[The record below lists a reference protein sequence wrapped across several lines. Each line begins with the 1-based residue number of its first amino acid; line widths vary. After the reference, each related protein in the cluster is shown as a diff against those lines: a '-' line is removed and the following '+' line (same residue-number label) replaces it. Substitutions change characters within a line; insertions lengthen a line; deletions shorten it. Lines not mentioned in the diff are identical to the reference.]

1 MMQEFLAILNWLQ
14 YLFLIFILIFELEF
28 LYVFV
33 LFHLALDNDVDIRSG
48 NFLESFKKNSFALSR
63 NNFSSI
69 ERPENNLSE
78 ESGSLLCCKKRRVIK
93 SCLGL
98 CITKS
103 GNAREFEV
111 VVGKCDIYLN
121 DIKNCLTNAKSNW
134 LVKPIDS

>member
-1 MMQEFLAILNWLQ
+1 MEFLC
-14 YLFLIFILIFELEF
+14 
-28 LYVFV
+28 VFV

-121 DIKNCLTNAKSNW
+121 DIKNCLTNAKSN
-134 LVKPIDS
+134 